1 MPTTRTTATRTLA
14 TREDFIRKI
23 KDFRR
28 FHSIKRFWTDS
39 IQESD
44 DSSGFETSN
53 RVAPVEQQKTN
64 GSGAEGP
71 TEKRFRED
79 ESRILTKEILYYEPG
94 CTKFVDP
101 ASSQH
106 HSEEARS
113 LSGIQKN
120 QRSEERRVGKECRSR

>member
-23 KDFRR
+23 KDFWR
-28 FHSIKRFWTDS
+28 FHSIKRFWADS
-39 IQESD
+39 IQESG

-64 GSGAEGP
+64 GGGAESP
-71 TEKRFRED
+71 AKKRFREG

-94 CTKFVDP
+94 CNKFVNP
-101 ASSQH
+101 ASRQH
-106 HSEEARS
+106 HNEEARR
-113 LSGIQKN
+113 LRPIQKKTAYH
-120 QRSEERRVGKECRSR
+120 GG